1 MERERRDAWRVA
13 DQISLCRMDAVR
25 PGQAL
30 LPRNHPCRPIFP
42 SREQFHR
49 TWRPAPRASSRSS
62 TSTQFR
68 IIPRKYRK
76 SHKARTPTMPRKVA
90 FSHRKKK
97 EQLLRKRAIKRGDID
112 PSDAPTTHSDRR
124 RRPRVQHSTAD
135 NAVVESARKL
145 QSAFVKLPKEFLQQ
159 TRLLSA
165 SLPLQRPIPSQA
177 AIWTDAVAV
186 HDDDAKSHQLTCPRR
201 PKWRYDMSKKEVE
214 KNEEGLFKKW
224 IDQTDA
230 LVDAWS
236 EPDVSSAVD
245 SPDKI
250 DVDSMPRAP
259 TTFERNLEV
268 WRQL

>member
-186 HDDDAKSHQLTCPRR
+186 HDDDDACAWRCVYKLHQARVRARGELGTGPVIRIKHGR
-201 PKWRYDMSKKEVE
+201 VR
-214 KNEEGLFKKW
+214 KKW
-224 IDQTDA
+224 IN
-230 LVDAWS
+230 
-236 EPDVSSAVD
+236 DVT
-245 SPDKI
+245 
-250 DVDSMPRAP
+250 MR
-259 TTFERNLEV
+259 F
-268 WRQL
+268 Q